1 MAANSEEGLFNTKF
15 LTNDGFAIDDN
26 LPLNFL
32 DYFLSKD
39 MLFRIIVMFWPI
51 FIVNSNR
58 SI

>member
-39 MLFRIIVMFWPI
+39 MLFRIIITENNTGFLG
-51 FIVNSNR
+51 
-58 SI
+58 